1 MLSDKYN
8 YVLNGIEHEISLNH
22 NLKIDQKPI
31 NEKIL
36 VSNKYMIKYI
46 NDLFD
51 FYSIEYC
58 LVGNSLLGAY
68 IFNGINIFN
77 QTLEIGISE
86 NNFYKIKKIDTD
98 IKNDDFEIK
107 FNEKSIKISTI
118 FFDKIKTS
126 VYIYLFESDTNNDL
140 INYQTSE
147 NKIIS
152 HQFYDIFPI
161 KKHKFEEFEVSVPN
175 KVDKVLE
182 SYSFNLDY
190 ITFSKKKNFGFK
202 SSTALK

>member
-1 MLSDKYN
+1 MSKTYFTN
-8 YVLNGIEHEISLNH
+8 TQY
-22 NLKIDQKPI
+22 
-31 NEKIL
+31 
-36 VSNKYMIKYI
+36 
-46 NDLFD
+46 
-51 FYSIEYC
+51 
-58 LVGNSLLGAY
+58 
-68 IFNGINIFN
+68 

-147 NKIIS
+147 NKRRGMGERWKTCS
-152 HQFYDIFPI
+152 S
-161 KKHKFEEFEVSVPN
+161 E
-175 KVDKVLE
+175 KVDLLWCE
-182 SYSFNLDY
+182 SS
-190 ITFSKKKNFGFK
+190 
-202 SSTALK
+202 